1 MKFFSITWDRRLWTL
16 AGLICLI
23 GTASAQSDLTSPYSI
38 FGPGISNQRQSVSQF
53 TMGGSGV
60 AITDPY
66 RMNLINP
73 AASAYY
79 LEPIFETSG
88 KGNISTFETNID
100 EFENQNFEINN
111 LSLSFPVKRGK
122 WALNLGLVPATSVGY
137 DVNVTEEI
145 EETGTYQT
153 SYFGDGG
160 VSQGYFGTGI
170 SVFHR
175 EDTAKNYTNVAV
187 GGQLNFNF
195 GTITNNRRIIF
206 PDDLEALGFE
216 DSESILMRDVTFEL
230 GVHAETNIKKKTIT
244 NPSHVKLQ
252 VGAVY
257 RFGNEVNA
265 EQNRYAFNFRLFSNG
280 GILPQDTVESAIQQ
294 KGTVTLTSSFT
305 IGTALDIIN
314 RKKMRFRWSI
324 DYSLTNWADY
334 DVNFEGTVL
343 RADFN
348 DSQRLNTG
356 IEWTPRS
363 GGTSYFE
370 TVEYRAGFRYEKTN
384 LTLRDQEVD
393 DIGMSFGLSLPLH
406 FRRGISKSA
415 FHVGAEYGEYG
426 TTNEGLIK
434 ETYTRI
440 LVGFSFTPHFRNRWF
455 VQPKYD

>member
-1 MKFFSITWDRRLWTL
+1 MALV
-16 AGLICLI
+16 GVICLLS
-23 GTASAQSDLTSPYSI
+23 GARAQSDLTSPYSI
-38 FGPGISNQRQSVSQF
+38 FGPGISNQRQSVAQF

-79 LEPIFETSG
+79 LEPIFETAG
-88 KGNISTFETNID
+88 KGNVSSFETNID
-100 EFENQNFEINN
+100 QFENRNFEINN
-111 LSLSFPVKRGK
+111 LSLSFPIKRGK
-122 WALNLGLVPATSVGY
+122 WSLNLGIVPATSVGY
-137 DVNVTEEI
+137 DVNVSQETEEI
-145 EETGTYQT
+145 GTYQA

-160 VSQGYFGTGI
+160 ISQGYFGSGLNI
-170 SVFHR
+170 YHK
-175 EDTAKNYTNVAV
+175 EDTAKNYTNLSL

-195 GTITNNRRIIF
+195 GTITNNRRISY
-206 PDDLEALGFE
+206 PDDFDALGFE
-216 DSESILMRDVTFEL
+216 DSESILMRDVNFEVGL
-230 GVHAETNIKKKTIT
+230 HAETNLKKKTIT

-252 VGAVY
+252 IGAVY
-257 RFGNEVNA
+257 AFGNEINA
-265 EQNRYAFNFRLFSNG
+265 EQNRFAYNFRLSSNSTV
-280 GILPQDTVESAIQQ
+280 LPQDTIESSVQQ
-294 KGTVTLTSSFT
+294 KGTVTLPSSFT
-305 IGTALDIIN
+305 VGTTIDIIN

-324 DYSLTNWADY
+324 DYSFTNWADY
-334 DVNFEGTVL
+334 DVNFDGTVL

-363 GGTSYFE
+363 GGTSYLE
-370 TVEYRAGFRYEKTN
+370 TVQYRAGFRYEKTN
-384 LTLRDQEVD
+384 LTLKNQEID
-393 DIGMSFGLSLPLH
+393 DIGMSFGLTFPLH

-415 FHVGAEYGEYG
+415 FHMGAEYGEYG